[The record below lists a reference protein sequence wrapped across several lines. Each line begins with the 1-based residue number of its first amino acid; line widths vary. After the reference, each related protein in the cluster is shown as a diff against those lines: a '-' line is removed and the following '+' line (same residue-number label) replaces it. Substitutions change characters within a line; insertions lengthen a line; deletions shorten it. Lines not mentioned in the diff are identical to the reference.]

1 MENMNAVST
10 ENTEGEFN
18 LATDYFD
25 SAKQEEQL
33 WQARTGLNYDTLC
46 GAIETIIF
54 MSDRPVPLLKI
65 KKMLD
70 EDMPLNVLHEALLK
84 LQAGYEATH
93 HGLRLQEV
101 AEGYQFRTKATYSK
115 YVQDL
120 FKVNALVLTPSVL
133 EVLAIIAYKQPVSK
147 PEIDKIRGVDSAHLI
162 RTLMEK
168 HLVKIV
174 GRSED
179 LGHPS
184 LYGTTHEF
192 LEVFNLSTL
201 ESLPPEHELTDLAK
215 SSDVGKIAD
224 IRQICSGGD
233 KKRFVFD
240 ELAELDQLSE
250 SIKNIVSETDF
261 TRNLAS
267 EEKKRI
273 AGQNPEVKSAF
284 EILEEYIERQRVIE
298 QNRKSLS
305 SESLGVVEVPK
316 VVNDLTAGPFNA
328 PTVAEDD
335 FQMIDLDTGLP
346 VEDVAPAV
354 SPCQEKEDL
363 LFKNEEKDLAEA
375 LDRAFFELTGNK
387 LPSNEDADFNLV
399 EAQNFFDETE
409 EKFDK
414 VTAHVVDKAKSLDL
428 DLEFLK
434 NVQSADSEVD
444 I

>member
-1 MENMNAVST
+1 
-10 ENTEGEFN
+10 
-18 LATDYFD
+18 
-25 SAKQEEQL
+25 
-33 WQARTGLNYDTLC
+33 
-46 GAIETIIF
+46 
-54 MSDRPVPLLKI
+54 
-65 KKMLD
+65 
-70 EDMPLNVLHEALLK
+70 MPLNVLHEALLK

-273 AGQNPEVKSAF
+273 AGQNPEVK
-284 EILEEYIERQRVIE
+284 
-298 QNRKSLS
+298 
-305 SESLGVVEVPK
+305 
-316 VVNDLTAGPFNA
+316 
-328 PTVAEDD
+328 
-335 FQMIDLDTGLP
+335 
-346 VEDVAPAV
+346 
-354 SPCQEKEDL
+354 
-363 LFKNEEKDLAEA
+363 
-375 LDRAFFELTGNK
+375 
-387 LPSNEDADFNLV
+387 
-399 EAQNFFDETE
+399 
-409 EKFDK
+409 
-414 VTAHVVDKAKSLDL
+414 
-428 DLEFLK
+428 
-434 NVQSADSEVD
+434 
-444 I
+444 